1 MTIALLISL
10 LLIPAT
16 SHALV
21 EETTVL
27 EIERAAGADAMVKI
41 GGGRVLW
48 VDEATGLVDAL
59 EEARRRNR
67 KVVLDFDE
75 TEHRLLGAQLGADL
89 PTPVTG
95 RITKN
100 RKDSAEP
107 MFYPTVYS
115 SFDQAQA
122 AFNTMDGRTKDES
135 QCYNRAHGW
144 AYDLSRTQNV
154 NSMKIFLFFTNRYIR
169 AYRHKWWFHVSPMV
183 YVREPNGAT
192 AEMVMDRSFSQMP
205 LYTPVWTNTF
215 LKNQPVCRSVSN
227 YGDYYKDDPYEWCY
241 LIRSTMFYR
250 GTTGLKK
257 RDQYWNPKLKT
268 RWNLK
273 EIRESRRQAFI
284 HADEYEN

>member
-10 LLIPAT
+10 LLIPT
-16 SHALV
+16 MSHARV
-21 EETTVL
+21 ESTIVL
-27 EIERAAGADAMVKI
+27 EIERAPGADAMVKV

-48 VDEATGLVDAL
+48 VEEATGLVDAL
-59 EEARRRNR
+59 EEARRQHRT
-67 KVVLDFDE
+67 VELDFDE
-75 TEHRLLGAQLGADL
+75 GEHRLIGARLGAAL
-89 PTPVTG
+89 PPTETAPHSKG
-95 RITKN
+95 

-107 MFYPTVYS
+107 LFYPTVYS
-115 SFDQAQA
+115 SFEQAQA
-122 AFNTMDGRTKDES
+122 AFNTMDGRTKDDS

-169 AYRHKWWFHVSPMV
+169 TYRHKWWFHVSPLV

-205 LYTPVWTNTF
+205 LYPQVWTNTF
-215 LKNQPVCRSVSN
+215 LKNQPVCRSINN

-241 LIRSTMFYR
+241 LIRATMFYR

-257 RDQYWNPKLKT
+257 RDQYWNPKYKT
-268 RWNLK
+268 RWNLS
-273 EIRESRRQAFI
+273 EIRQSRRQAFI
-284 HADEYEN
+284 HASEYEN